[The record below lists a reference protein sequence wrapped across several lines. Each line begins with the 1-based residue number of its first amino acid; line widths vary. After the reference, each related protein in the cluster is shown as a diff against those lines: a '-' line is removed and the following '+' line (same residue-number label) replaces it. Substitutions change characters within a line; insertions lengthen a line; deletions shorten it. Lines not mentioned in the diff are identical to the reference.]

1 MSNVSDFE
9 KYWNKFTTKLK
20 GALMGQMRNQPLTH
34 SAASIV
40 LSDIAMA
47 WSLSYDDCGRWLLE
61 YTQENPEKGAIIT
74 QILTQDMG
82 FTEIPESKNF
92 PEIAKI
98 AAPAAGA
105 VLGFGISHFL
115 NASILIQAIS
125 TIAPAALIYPVT
137 KNLGESVKT
146 AKQEILLND
155 YMEQLEKYRKSV
167 LSVINEYE

>member
-9 KYWNKFTTKLK
+9 KYWKKFTTKLK
-20 GALMGQMRNQPLTH
+20 GALMEQTKNQPL
-34 SAASIV
+34 SYSSASIV
-40 LSDIAMA
+40 LSDVAMA
-47 WSLSYDDCGRWLLE
+47 WSLSYDDCGRWLLGF
-61 YTQENPEKGAIIT
+61 TQENPDKGAIIT
-74 QILTQDMG
+74 RILTQDMK
-82 FTEIPESKNF
+82 FTEIPESKDF

-98 AAPAAGA
+98 AAPVFGA

-137 KNLGESVKT
+137 KNLGASVKI
-146 AKQEILLND
+146 AKQEILLHD

-167 LSVINEYE
+167 LSVISE